1 MEEQQNANQSQT
13 AKKPDKGALI
23 IIGIIVA
30 VILAVIIYF
39 VVTSGNKGGNAV
51 QPPADMG
58 ELRDVTPANLY
69 GLWDKE
75 IEAGTAQLDFKTD
88 KTLVYKEMDKDGNV
102 TAQSETGT
110 FETQDG
116 KLILTISAYGDTYSD
131 LCTAYLSLDTLV
143 ISADEGTGFFNGT
156 YKSESEIPDELYDY
170 FNSETESETESDIN
184 VQPPV
189 TDQQEVTTPETDAPV
204 TEPPATESP
213 ATEPLTTEP
222 PVTEPPATEPP
233 ATEPAVEYHVP
244 KAAGDLLSSTA
255 EQYFGGSVPAVN
267 IDMIEGRATYEILY
281 DSKHKANVV
290 YNGTNIDYDTLKG
303 NGTGYPIM
311 ITFDV
316 QDIFPDLNS
325 YTFEGLQE
333 VLGDKVQYSLLDD
346 PFGAGSSYDIWM
358 ELDGYV
364 LHFNGDSYISSL
376 DVEITNCVIRNEQQ

>member
-170 FNSETESETESDIN
+170 FNSETESDTTE
-184 VQPPV
+184 QPPV

-204 TEPPATESP
+204 TEAPVTEAPATEAP
-213 ATEPLTTEP
+213 ATETPDSQEQAQGEVHIPEIIGLLFLEDADTYFNGNVPSVDNDAMGWASFNVREDHMSLTINYARDYSQERVTP
-222 PVTEPPATEPP
+222 TGTPVEIIAYVEDLFPQLENTSYDSLQALLGDSISC
-233 ATEPAVEYHVP
+233 EYHEMT
-244 KAAGDLLSSTA
+244 GSYYITA
-255 EQYFGGSVPAVN
+255 QV
-267 IDMIEGRATYEILY
+267 
-281 DSKHKANVV
+281 
-290 YNGTNIDYDTLKG
+290 
-303 NGTGYPIM
+303 
-311 ITFDV
+311 
-316 QDIFPDLNS
+316 
-325 YTFEGLQE
+325 
-333 VLGDKVQYSLLDD
+333 
-346 PFGAGSSYDIWM
+346 
-358 ELDGYV
+358 DGYQ
-364 LHFNGDSYISSL
+364 LTFNGGETVSL
-376 DVEITNCVIRNEQQ
+376 DEIETCSIRLPE